1 MKKYGTDPKLDKLV
15 NSYDFEDRIKAA
27 EQDYGLDKLIND
39 EDWFVRK
46 AVAEQGYGLN
56 ILINDE
62 NYYVRKAV
70 AKQGYGL
77 DILIND
83 ESYWVRDVVA
93 RQGYG
98 LNKLVNDKNWV
109 VRKAVAEQGFGLDE
123 LVYDENEEV
132 SIIVYKYL
140 REHNYKSVFDWAKNN
155 NVDIDID
162 EWLNSKNCN
171 KRKQV
176 AKYGYKLDKLINDED
191 LEVHGAVYDYLNE
204 HNYKSVLD
212 WAKDNNVDID
222 LNEWL
227 YSDDWINRYEV
238 ARQGY
243 RLDMLVYDENKEVRT
258 AVYDYLNEYKYK
270 SIFDW
275 AKDNN
280 VDIDIDEWLNSDTWT
295 KRYVVARQGYR
306 LDKLVNDNDW
316 LVREAV
322 AIKGYGLDK
331 LVNDEYC
338 SIRIVVAKQGYGLE
352 KLVYDENYY
361 VREAVI
367 DYLREHKY
375 KSVIEW
381 AKDNN
386 VDIDLKD
393 WLNSDNWCKRREV
406 ARQGYGLD
414 ILINDEDR
422 FVCDAVDEY
431 LAENNL
437 TLEEWCIQNNKSP
450 LIVQNLK
457 YFIHKIEGSSKIKVE
472 TSYDSIDA
480 FFEDTSNKL
489 YEDKESITLVAIDTN
504 VPLIKL
510 EKNRVE
516 DKNCFKFI
524 VDISD
529 KNDDFRISSIFDT
542 KEKFDQLL
550 QSTITALHKYS
561 QFSNYIDELE
571 NCLL

>member
-1 MKKYGTDPKLDKLV
+1 MKKYGTDPKLDRLIDSD
-15 NSYDFEDRIKAA
+15 NWEDRTKAA
-27 EQDYGLDKLIND
+27 EQGYGLDKLIND
-39 EDWFVRK
+39 EDYHVRRV
-46 AVAEQGYGLN
+46 VAE
-56 ILINDE
+56 
-62 NYYVRKAV
+62 
-70 AKQGYGL
+70 
-77 DILIND
+77 
-83 ESYWVRDVVA
+83 
-93 RQGYG
+93 
-98 LNKLVNDKNWV
+98 
-109 VRKAVAEQGFGLDE
+109 
-123 LVYDENEEV
+123 
-132 SIIVYKYL
+132 
-140 REHNYKSVFDWAKNN
+140 
-155 NVDIDID
+155 
-162 EWLNSKNCN
+162 
-171 KRKQV
+171 
-176 AKYGYKLDKLINDED
+176 
-191 LEVHGAVYDYLNE
+191 
-204 HNYKSVLD
+204 
-212 WAKDNNVDID
+212 
-222 LNEWL
+222 
-227 YSDDWINRYEV
+227 
-238 ARQGY
+238 
-243 RLDMLVYDENKEVRT
+243 
-258 AVYDYLNEYKYK
+258 
-270 SIFDW
+270 
-275 AKDNN
+275 
-280 VDIDIDEWLNSDTWT
+280 
-295 KRYVVARQGYR
+295 
-306 LDKLVNDNDW
+306 
-316 LVREAV
+316 
-322 AIKGYGLDK
+322 KGYGLDK
-331 LVNDEYC
+331 LVNDTAYEVRAVVARQGYGLDKLVNDKYC